1 MAGVP
6 NSMIQFNDA
15 VSGINTVPMRVN
27 LLWIIAANGS
37 VTVTYAPTSTGWD
50 SRMEFN
56 NVGPCFLVLNPIHA
70 KTDEIGKRQHEWF
83 HKRLLG
89 LTSVIQSHSWFSRYG
104 LNLFDCFVEAAMR
117 IPNLQALR
125 THSVPSQT
133 NLTVLHGLDRP
144 LLLVSTQRVVIRWKT
159 KSLYQQPFRRCNGN
173 PQQR

>member
-1 MAGVP
+1 M
-6 NSMIQFNDA
+6 SIF
-15 VSGINTVPMRVN
+15 SGSLLPMG
-27 LLWIIAANGS
+27 LSLSLMLQHLQGETLAWS
-37 VTVTYAPTSTGWD
+37 STMWVHV
-50 SRMEFN
+50 FW
-56 NVGPCFLVLNPIHA
+56 FLNPIHA